1 MVNCLFFDWKGVV
14 KKSTVTENV
23 FISDNSRCTD
33 GRGGSYSLSI
43 LVFKRS
49 VF

>member
-1 MVNCLFFDWKGVV
+1 MVNCHFFGWKGVV
-14 KKSTVTENV
+14 KNAAVTENV

-33 GRGGSYSLSI
+33 GWGGSYSLSI
-43 LVFKRS
+43 LVFKQS